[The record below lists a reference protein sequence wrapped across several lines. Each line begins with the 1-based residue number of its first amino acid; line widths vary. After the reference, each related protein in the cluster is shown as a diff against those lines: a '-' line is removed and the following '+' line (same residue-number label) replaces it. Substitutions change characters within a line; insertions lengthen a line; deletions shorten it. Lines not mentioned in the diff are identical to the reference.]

1 MAFYPPRLNAPL
13 LVIAMGAM
21 VLSAVAQQSGQP
33 IIFSPPQTDDAQ
45 SAAPSLAAQNPE
57 TPVLPDALQA
67 PVSVFQ
73 IGTPNSRLMPP
84 PQVNSSDQQRMQKM
98 LEERKDWT
106 LMTPAEMLGVTTT
119 EKLLQP
125 PERDALG
132 REKNQTP
139 MEHYLDQEN
148 QSHVSPT
155 NGWQN
160 DEADS
165 PWNFSHHKDN
175 DANPFD
181 STRHGADDSAQN
193 QERLLDGWR
202 NSDVSANQNGD
213 VSWDSFSVPAQQSP
227 SKPNLEQLAAMERF
241 RQLLEPSP
249 APMVPSPDSQFFPV
263 PKTIVDPNITQ
274 PDFVPNPAGASFT
287 PLSSGIGK
295 PSGLTPLP
303 GIVNSTPQSATTPSW
318 APPQPPWLL
327 QGPQLGVMPQRK
339 F

>member
-1 MAFYPPRLNAPL
+1 MAFCPPKLNAPL
-13 LVIAMGAM
+13 LLIAMGAM
-21 VLSAVAQQSGQP
+21 VLSAGAQQSGQP

-67 PVSVFQ
+67 PVPVFQ
-73 IGTPNSRLMPP
+73 IRVPNSRLMP

-139 MEHYLDQEN
+139 MERYLDREN
-148 QSHVSPT
+148 QSQAGPT

-165 PWNFSHHKDN
+165 PWNFSHDKDN
-175 DANPFD
+175 NANPFD
-181 STRHGADDSAQN
+181 SSRQDMDDPAQN
-193 QERLLDGWR
+193 PDRVLNVRR
-202 NSDVSANQNGD
+202 NGDFSANQNGN
-213 VSWDSFSVPAQQSP
+213 VSWDSFSVSAQQAP
-227 SKPNLEQLAAMERF
+227 AKPNLEQLAAMERF

-249 APMVPSPDSQFFPV
+249 ASAVPSPDSQFFPV

-295 PSGLTPLP
+295 PAGLTPLP

-318 APPQPPWLL
+318 VPQQPPWLL
-327 QGPQLGVMPQRK
+327 QGTQLGVMPQRK